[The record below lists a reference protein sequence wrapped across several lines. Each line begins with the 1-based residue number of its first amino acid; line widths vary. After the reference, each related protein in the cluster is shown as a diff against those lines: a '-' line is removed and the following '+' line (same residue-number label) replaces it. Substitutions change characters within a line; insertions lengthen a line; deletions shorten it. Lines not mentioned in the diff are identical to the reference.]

1 MLTFATK
8 QTNMS
13 WNDWIKELE
22 QRGVTS
28 FSFQQVRCEFHE
40 RTEKSLKTDIKRLVS
55 ARRIENVYKGFY
67 VIIPIQYQLKGIVPP
82 SYYIN
87 ELMEHL
93 GKPYYVGLLSAA
105 AIYGASHQRTMITQI
120 VTTGPRTRTSNRNSL
135 LDWNYR
141 QQIPKELIET
151 RNGEMGRIY
160 YSSAELTAT
169 DLIQFASHVG
179 GYQRAAT
186 VIAELVDTI
195 DINKMRTVLQHTTA
209 TTVQR
214 LGYLLDNIL
223 FEKDMADALYG
234 MLKEKV
240 GYFNAVTMSPGHP
253 ASDSPES
260 NRWRVDMNI
269 DIEIDYAFPNG
280 V

>member
-1 MLTFATK
+1 MLTFATN
-8 QTNMS
+8 QPNMS
-13 WNDWIKELE
+13 LNDWIKEQE
-22 QRGVTS
+22 QRGITS
-28 FSFQQVRCEFHE
+28 FSFQQARCVFRE
-40 RTEKSLKTDIKRLVS
+40 RTEKSLKTDINRLIS
-55 ARRIENVYKGFY
+55 AKRIENVYKGFY

-87 ELMEHL
+87 ELMEYL

-141 QQIPKELIET
+141 QHIPEELIET
-151 RNGEMGRIY
+151 RNGEMGRIC
-160 YSSAELTAT
+160 YSSAELTVA

-195 DINKMRTVLQHTTA
+195 DINKMRTVLHYTTA
-209 TTVQR
+209 TTMQR
-214 LGYLLDNIL
+214 LGYMLDNIL
-223 FEKDMADALYG
+223 FEKDMADSLYG
-234 MLKEKV
+234 ILKERA

-253 ASDSPES
+253 ASSSPES

-269 DIEIDYAFPNG
+269 DIEIDDL
-280 V
+280 